1 MSKNHQK
8 PKKVV
13 NVKDLRRSNRCRKLI
28 CVQLKGPGSALED
41 PLVIED
47 ALESG
52 PSKRLRRDFQFAT
65 STKTTNNVSVNIFN
79 WY

>member
-1 MSKNHQK
+1 MRKNHQS

-13 NVKDLRRSNRCRKLI
+13 NVKNLRRSNRCRKLR
-28 CVQLKGPGSALED
+28 CVQLKGPGSAVDE

-52 PSKRLRRDFQFAT
+52 PSKRPRRDF
-65 STKTTNNVSVNIFN
+65 
-79 WY
+79 